1 MCSKAA
7 VSLDPTGVAAASPP
21 PLVRVADTNR
31 SGHFTVS
38 HMVEG
43 GFQWVLRLAVT
54 MAQITC
60 QQEGWGKLLK
70 VFPYTTQYTLYW
82 GESFWDQ
89 LHMDIVHKE

>member
-7 VSLDPTGVAAASPP
+7 VSLDPTGKAAASPP

-43 GFQWVLRLAVT
+43 GFCGGLAVT

-60 QQEGWGKLLK
+60 QQGGWGKLLK
-70 VFPYTTQYTLYW
+70 VFPDTTQYTRYW
-82 GESFWDQ
+82 GESFWNQ
-89 LHMDIVHKE
+89 LHVDVVHKE